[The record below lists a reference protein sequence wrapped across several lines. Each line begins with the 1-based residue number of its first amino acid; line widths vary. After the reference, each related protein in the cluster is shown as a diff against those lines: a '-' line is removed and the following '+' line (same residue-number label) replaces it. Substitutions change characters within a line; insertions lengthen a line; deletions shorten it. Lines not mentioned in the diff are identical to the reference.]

1 MENVPPTA
9 ETDSA
14 HPVHSQPKKRENE
27 RTVAGEHRPMRRADR
42 EVADPAQIAAIIDGC
57 DIVEMAYADA
67 EGLTIVPLNFGYEY
81 SADVAKANNAGANGS
96 VGADGVSDSADA
108 NGSTGTADS
117 VGTAD
122 STGPDTVVTADDS
135 GDAVGAAGRLTLWFH
150 SAPRGRKLDAIR
162 TAGNRLPVAFT
173 MQTDC
178 EMVAGRTACNWGEAF
193 KSIVG
198 NGTASLVDS
207 LDERRRGL
215 QALMAQQ
222 AHMPHVEFTD
232 AQLMSVSVW
241 KIEADYFTVKVHPKP
256 GPTHAHGRG

>member
-1 MENVPPTA
+1 MSMENVPPTA

-14 HPVHSQPKKRENE
+14 HSVHPRPKKRENE
-27 RTVAGEHRPMRRADR
+27 HTIAGGHRPMRRADR
-42 EVADPAQIAAIIDGC
+42 EVTDPGQIAAIIDGC

-81 SADVAKANNAGANGS
+81 SVDAVGANDS
-96 VGADGVSDSADA
+96 VGSAGVNDSADA
-108 NGSTGTADS
+108 NDSAGTADS
-117 VGTAD
+117 VGAAGPTD
-122 STGPDTVVTADDS
+122 PDTVATADDS
-135 GDAVGAAGRLTLWFH
+135 GDVNGAPGHLTLWFH

-162 TAGNRLPVAFT
+162 AAGNRLPVAFT

-178 EMVAGRTACNWGEAF
+178 EVVVGRTACNWGEAF

-222 AHMPHVEFTD
+222 AHMPYVEFTD
-232 AQLMSVSVW
+232 AQLMSVAVW

-256 GPTHAHGRG
+256 GPAHRG